1 MINPPGRRPGA
12 ALLAVCLA
20 AAAMPLTFTGTA
32 VALPSIAR
40 DLGGSPVALAWVSNA
55 FMLTFGAC
63 LMAAGALADA
73 HGRRRVFLAGTGG
86 FALASAAA
94 GLAPDILILD
104 LARAAQGLAA
114 AAAFSGGMAALAQT
128 VEGPA
133 RLRAFSLVGT
143 AFGVGLAFGPVASG
157 TITDATGWRMIFAV
171 VAGLGLL
178 ACIAGARA
186 LGESRDPAATGLD
199 RPGAVA
205 FTLALTLLTFAT
217 LQGPESGWSDP
228 LVILLLA
235 GALLGFHAFIRIE
248 RRQARPMLDLSL
260 FRNPRFAGVQ
270 LLAAAPAYGFVVLL
284 VLLPVRF
291 VGLDGMTA
299 TEAGRMMIA
308 LSAPLLV
315 VPLLAGRAARWIP
328 PARLC
333 GGGLVINAAGLA
345 WAALL
350 PADAPPAALIGPLLA
365 IGIGIGLPWG
375 LMDGLAV
382 SVVASDRAGMAT
394 GIFSTI
400 RVAGEGIALAV
411 VGALLSG
418 LTLTQLAGAGPMD
431 ATRLAARRLVAGDA
445 AAAGAALPALDH
457 AALLARFNAAFDILL
472 LVLAAVTL
480 ATALA
485 VFLMLGRGGK
495 RAAACAS
502 GI

>member
-1 MINPPGRRPGA
+1 MSRMINPPGRHPGA

-32 VALPSIAR
+32 VALPAIAR
-40 DLGGSPVALAWVSNA
+40 DLGGSPVALAWVTNA

-86 FALASAAA
+86 FALASLAA
-94 GLAPDILILD
+94 GLAPDILTLD

-143 AFGVGLAFGPVASG
+143 AFGVGLAFGPIASG
-157 TITDATGWRMIFAV
+157 TIIDAAGWRMIFAL
-171 VAGLGLL
+171 VAALGLA
-178 ACIAGARA
+178 ACLAGARA
-186 LGESRDPAATGLD
+186 LTESRDPAATGLD
-199 RPGAVA
+199 RAGAVV
-205 FTLALTLLTFAT
+205 FTLTLTLLTFAT
-217 LQGPESGWSDP
+217 LRAPETGWSDP

-235 GALLGFHAFIRIE
+235 GTLAGIWGFIRIE
-248 RRQARPMLDLSL
+248 ARQARPMLDLSL

-291 VGLDGMTA
+291 VGLDDMTA
-299 TEAGRMMIA
+299 TGAGRMMIA

-315 VPLLAGRAARWIP
+315 VPLLAGRAAQWIS

-350 PADAPPAALIGPLLA
+350 PADAPPAALIGPLVT

-418 LTLTQLAGAGPMD
+418 LTLAQLAGAGPMD

-445 AAAGAALPALDH
+445 AAALAALPGQSH
-457 AALLARFNAAFDILL
+457 AALLAHFDAAFDLL
-472 LVLAAVTL
+472 LLILAAVTL
-480 ATALA
+480 ATALV
-485 VFLMLGRGGK
+485 VFVMLGRSRD
-495 RAAACAS
+495 RAAACA
-502 GI
+502 